1 MSGLVISKT
10 ESNVISP
17 EDHLIVANVR
27 RLSDVSV
34 DNGPDDTHI
43 VAVVRGFVDRFDFW
57 YVRVMREAVIKYRQL
72 IIKRINPIIRR
83 IECDGLTTAQT
94 ASKLVEDY
102 NARNFVT
109 AGGWAL
115 EALAVR
121 VGHNSQKSTAE
132 GIDVQRI
139 DATTGDYHLYVLKSG
154 LVTRNSDILNA
165 LKRNARQ
172 AEKLLRQDGQST
184 RVHAHYAIVTGK
196 TESSFEDGIN
206 RPSSAEVWSHMT
218 GLPERQALDLVLAIA
233 AEAGRLV
240 RRDVNEHLSAMKTA
254 VADYIDDRENPGT
267 VDWPFLAR
275 RNMESP
281 DAWAAEDKI
290 RHKHALEVLAAS
302 GYVPARP
309 EKKAKNSGKTI
320 KKTKS
325 R

>member
-1 MSGLVISKT
+1 MSS
-10 ESNVISP
+10 
-17 EDHLIVANVR
+17 EDDLIVANVR
-27 RLSDVSV
+27 RLSGVAAGT
-34 DNGPDDTHI
+34 GPDDAHI
-43 VAVVRGFVDRFDFW
+43 VAAVRGFADRFEFW
-57 YVRVMREAVIKYRQL
+57 YVRVMREAVVKYRQL

-83 IECDGLTTAQT
+83 IECDGLTTSQT

-121 VGHNSQKSTAE
+121 INHGNQKSTAE
-132 GIDVQRI
+132 GIDVQRV
-139 DATTGDYHLYVLKSG
+139 DVTTGDYHLYVLKSG

-172 AEKLLRQDGQST
+172 AEKLLRQDGQNIH
-184 RVHAHYAIVTGK
+184 VHAHYAIVTGK

-240 RRDVNEHLSAMKTA
+240 RRDMNEHLIAMKTV
-254 VADYIDDRENPGT
+254 VADYIADRTNPEV
-267 VDWPFLAR
+267 VDWPYLAR
-275 RNMESP
+275 RNMESAT
-281 DAWAAEDKI
+281 AWSAEDKL
-290 RHKHALEVLAAS
+290 RHKRALGILAAS
-302 GYVPARP
+302 GYVPLRP
-309 EKKAKNSGKTI
+309 AKQAKKATDNKGK
-320 KKTKS
+320 
-325 R
+325 RR